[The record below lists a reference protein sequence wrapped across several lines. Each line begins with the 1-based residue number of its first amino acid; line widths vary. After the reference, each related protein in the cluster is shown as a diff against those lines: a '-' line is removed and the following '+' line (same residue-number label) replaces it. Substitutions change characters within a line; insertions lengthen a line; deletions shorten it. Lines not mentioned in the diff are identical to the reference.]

1 MNLIF
6 DSLLEGQ
13 QKKHTKNI
21 NILFFVNTLKFLIKI
36 LSEFIIHCF
45 KLLFFFS
52 KSNKKLLCLSNFLM
66 FFL

>member
-45 KLLFFFS
+45 KLLFFFFQRAT
-52 KSNKKLLCLSNFLM
+52 KNFL
-66 FFL
+66 FK